1 MLATHAKSIEED
13 MDQLIND
20 SVPTLDL
27 TVYHDDLFNGAASVI
42 KTLFPEWNT
51 NDISYLQFKDG
62 ITNKLIC
69 CTHNPTGT
77 QVLVRAYGKK
87 SEVIID
93 RRQEIMN
100 MVILSKLGLCPP
112 LFGKFKNG
120 LAYGCVP
127 GKVYKVSDMRD
138 PHKMELVARKLAI
151 WHTTVKIPGERV
163 SKLFKTIHKWIKEVP
178 ESYSKPAVQEVFAKN
193 FDMTKLRQEL
203 LVLEEHLVK
212 LNSPVV
218 FCHNDLLYGNLI
230 YDEAKD
236 DAFFIDYEYGSYSY
250 RAFDIANHFNEWCG
264 FECEYENYPSKEVQ
278 LKWLR
283 SYLEAG
289 QSEGSDSSSSRSD
302 ESEVSQEEVEQLY
315 REVNKFALASHFY
328 WGVWALVQA
337 QLSDIDFEYMPY
349 AVLRFAEYFKRRDEF
364 FAFKYLSLNFQGSVL
379 ATTNLILKGGD
390 LKVLAI
396 LNELGYTTDIKA
408 VYKVEVKDSYVSK
421 KEEEYLYDS
430 DEGKFYIKKRFM
442 RDDL

>member
-1 MLATHAKSIEED
+1 MLATHTRPTEED
-13 MDQLIND
+13 MDKFIND

-27 TVYHDDLFNGAASVI
+27 TVYHEDLFNGAASVM
-42 KTLFPEWNT
+42 KALFPEWNT
-51 NDISYLQFKDG
+51 DDISYLQFKDG

-69 CTHNPTGT
+69 CTHNSTGT

-120 LAYGCVP
+120 LAYGCIP
-127 GKVYKVSDMRD
+127 GQVFKVSDMRD
-138 PHKMELVARKLAI
+138 SHKMELVARKLAI
-151 WHTTVKIPGERV
+151 WHTTVKIPGEHS

-178 ESYSKPAVQEVFAKN
+178 KSYSKPAVQEIFAKN
-193 FDMTKLRQEL
+193 FDMTKLHQEL
-203 LVLEEHLVK
+203 VLLEDHLVK
-212 LNSPVV
+212 LDSPVV

-230 YDEAKD
+230 YSEAKD
-236 DAFFIDYEYGSYSY
+236 DAFFIDYEYGSYSF

-264 FECEYENYPSKEVQ
+264 FECEYENYPSKNVQ

-283 SYLEAG
+283 SYLEAAR
-289 QSEGSDSSSSRSD
+289 SEGSESSSSKSSTGSD
-302 ESEVSQEEVEQLY
+302 DSEVSQAEVEQLY

-337 QLSDIDFEYMPY
+337 QLSDIDFDYMSY
-349 AVLRFAEYFKRRDEF
+349 AVLRFAEYNKRRDEF
-364 FAFKYLSLNFQGSVL
+364 L
-379 ATTNLILKGGD
+379 AL
-390 LKVLAI
+390 
-396 LNELGYTTDIKA
+396 
-408 VYKVEVKDSYVSK
+408 
-421 KEEEYLYDS
+421 
-430 DEGKFYIKKRFM
+430 
-442 RDDL
+442 

>member
-1 MLATHAKSIEED
+1 MQAPQNTTSAELED
-13 MDQLIND
+13 YILD

-27 TVYHDDLFNGAASVI
+27 TVHHDDLFNGAEEAMV
-42 KTLFPEWNT
+42 KLFPEWRKT
-51 NDISYLQFKDG
+51 DISYIQFKDG

-93 RRQEIMN
+93 RKQEIMN

-120 LAYGCVP
+120 LAYGCIP
-127 GKVYKVSDMRD
+127 GKVFLVSDMRD
-138 PHKMELVARKLAI
+138 THKMRLVAKKLAI
-151 WHTTVKIPGERV
+151 WHGSVQIPGERS

-178 ESYSKPAVQEVFAKN
+178 ETYAKPDVQEIFAKN
-193 FDMTKLRQEL
+193 FDMKNLHQEL
-203 LVLEEHLVK
+203 AVLEDHLVK

-230 YDEAKD
+230 YSEPKD
-236 DAFFIDYEYGSYSY
+236 DVFFIDYEYGAYSY

-264 FECEYENYPSKEVQ
+264 FECEYENYPTKEVQ
-278 LKWLR
+278 CQWFK
-283 SYLEAG
+283 SYLED
-289 QSEGSDSSSSRSD
+289 QYPNK
-302 ESEVSQEEVEQLY
+302 EVPQEALDQLY

-337 QLSDIDFEYMPY
+337 QLSDIAFDYMPY
-349 AVLRFAEYFKRRDEF
+349 AVLRFNEYFKRRDEF
-364 FAFKYLSLNFQGSVL
+364 L
-379 ATTNLILKGGD
+379 AL
-390 LKVLAI
+390 
-396 LNELGYTTDIKA
+396 
-408 VYKVEVKDSYVSK
+408 
-421 KEEEYLYDS
+421 
-430 DEGKFYIKKRFM
+430 
-442 RDDL
+442 

>member
-1 MLATHAKSIEED
+1 MLATHTLSSAEVAIDKYIHE
-13 MDQLIND
+13 

-27 TVYHDDLFNGAASVI
+27 TVHHDDLFNGAASVM
-42 KTLFPEWNT
+42 KLLFPEWNT
-51 NDISYLQFKDG
+51 DDISYIQFKDG

-93 RRQEIMN
+93 RRQEILN
-100 MVILSKLGLCPP
+100 MVILSKLNLCPP

-127 GKVYKVSDMRD
+127 GMVFKVADMRD
-138 PHKMELVARKLAI
+138 PHKMNLVARKLAV
-151 WHTTVKIPGERV
+151 WHGTVEIPGERA

-178 ESYSKPAVQEVFAKN
+178 ESYNKPAVQEIFAKN
-193 FDMTKLRQEL
+193 FNLQKLHQEL
-203 LVLEEHLVK
+203 SMLEDHLIR
-212 LNSPVV
+212 LDSPVV

-230 YDEAKD
+230 YNEAQD

-264 FECEYENYPSKEVQ
+264 FECEYENYPSKDVQ
-278 LKWLR
+278 YKWLR
-283 SYLEAG
+283 SYLEVG
-289 QSEGSDSSSSRSD
+289 RTESDGD
-302 ESEVSQEEVEQLY
+302 VPEEDVKQLY

-328 WGVWALVQA
+328 WGIWALVQA
-337 QLSDIDFEYMPY
+337 QLSDIDFDYMPY

-364 FAFKYLSLNFQGSVL
+364 L
-379 ATTNLILKGGD
+379 AL
-390 LKVLAI
+390 
-396 LNELGYTTDIKA
+396 
-408 VYKVEVKDSYVSK
+408 
-421 KEEEYLYDS
+421 
-430 DEGKFYIKKRFM
+430 
-442 RDDL
+442 

>member
-1 MLATHAKSIEED
+1 MLATHFQPMTEKTTEAQ
-13 MDQLIND
+13 MDEYIHNA
-20 SVPTLDL
+20 VPTLDL
-27 TVYHDDLFNGAASVI
+27 TVYHDDLFNGAATVMKS
-42 KTLFPEWNT
+42 LFPEWNT
-51 NDISYLQFKDG
+51 DDISYVQFKDG

-120 LAYGCVP
+120 LAYGCIP
-127 GKVYKVSDMRD
+127 GNVFKVSDMRD
-138 PHKMELVARKLAI
+138 SHKMELVARKLAI
-151 WHTTVKIPGERV
+151 WHGSVKIPGERN

-178 ESYSKPAVQEVFAKN
+178 ESYSKPAVQEIFARN
-193 FDMTKLRQEL
+193 FDMKQLHREL
-203 LVLEEHLVK
+203 TMLEDHLVK
-212 LNSPVV
+212 INSLVV

-230 YDEAKD
+230 YNEAKD

-250 RAFDIANHFNEWCG
+250 RAFDIANHFNEWAG
-264 FECEYENYPSKEVQ
+264 FECEYEHYPNKETQ
-278 LKWLR
+278 FKWLR

-289 QSEGSDSSSSRSD
+289 RSENSEGEGDVVSD
-302 ESEVSQEEVEQLY
+302 EEVEQLY

-337 QLSDIDFEYMPY
+337 QLSDIDFDYMPY
-349 AVLRFAEYFKRRDEF
+349 AVLRFNEYFRRRDEF
-364 FAFKYLSLNFQGSVL
+364 L
-379 ATTNLILKGGD
+379 AL
-390 LKVLAI
+390 
-396 LNELGYTTDIKA
+396 
-408 VYKVEVKDSYVSK
+408 
-421 KEEEYLYDS
+421 
-430 DEGKFYIKKRFM
+430 
-442 RDDL
+442 